1 MSKENWIKVVICKR
15 GTPARVDQVYNRL
28 EELQQLVGGYIEVM
42 PLSGGVVLVC
52 NEEGKIDGSKPHREL
67 KMRDGTLLDTIRGT
81 FFHCRTEGEEFASL
95 EDADVKKL
103 LLPFR
108 DRTTAIL

>member
-1 MSKENWIKVVICKR
+1 MKENWIKVVICER
-15 GTPARVDQVYNRL
+15 GEPARVDQVYNRL

-42 PLSGGVVLVC
+42 PLSDGVVLVC
-52 NEEGKIDGSKPHREL
+52 NEEGKIDGSKENRTL
-67 KMRDGTLLDTIRGT
+67 KMADGSVLDTIFGT
-81 FFHCRTEGEEFASL
+81 FFLCRTEGEEFASL

-103 LLPFR
+103 LRQFR

>member
-1 MSKENWIKVVICKR
+1 MKDNKIRIVICMR
-15 GTPARVDQVYNRL
+15 GMPATLGDVENDL
-28 EELQQLVGGYIEVM
+28 EAMQALVGGYIEVM

-52 NEEGKIDGSKPHREL
+52 NEEGKIDGSKPNREL

-81 FFHCRTEGEEFASL
+81 FFLCRTEGEEFASL

-103 LLPFR
+103 LLQFR